1 MKLIV
6 GLGNPGEKYARN
18 RHNVGF
24 LALDRI
30 AERHRFPA
38 WRRRFQGV
46 TTEATIAGERVV
58 LLKPDTFM
66 NESGRAVGE
75 ASRFLKIPE
84 ADIVVLHD
92 ELDLAPGK
100 VKIKSGGGNAGHN
113 GLRSIS
119 AHVGNE
125 YVRVRIGI
133 GHPGSRDAVVHFVLH
148 DFARSDAVW
157 LDPLLDAIADAAP
170 RLAAGDQSRF
180 LTEVARATEPEKPKA
195 RENPKA
201 RTARSDGNEAARLS
215 PPPRQRLKRP
225 ATTPP
230 AKKPRPTRR
239 PRAHTQ
245 PASAPPSANRPSPTT
260 SGNGSPPATRTSNDT
275 RWSAAPAAL
284 VGVRLRS
291 RSLRCCPRRPWRAS
305 QATKPREDTLAQRA
319 RMLAAMAV

>member
-1 MKLIV
+1 M
-6 GLGNPGEKYARN
+6 
-18 RHNVGF
+18 
-24 LALDRI
+24 
-30 AERHRFPA
+30 
-38 WRRRFQGV
+38 
-46 TTEATIAGERVV
+46 
-58 LLKPDTFM
+58 KPDTFM
-66 NESGRAVGE
+66 NERGRAVGE

-201 RTARSDGNEAARLS
+201 RTARSDGNEAARQPVS
-215 PPPRQRLKRP
+215 STTAAPEKTGDDTAGKEAAPHAPPKSAHPAGERASKRQSAIADNLRKWLAARNKNEQCHPLERCP
-225 ATTPP
+225 GGAGRREIALTQSALLP
-230 AKKPRPTRR
+230 AKALARQPGDEAEGGHARTAG
-239 PRAHTQ
+239 AHARSHGCMSVGSQ
-245 PASAPPSANRPSPTT
+245 VRGPAEPDPIVSSL
-260 SGNGSPPATRTSNDT
+260 
-275 RWSAAPAAL
+275 WSCF
-284 VGVRLRS
+284 S
-291 RSLRCCPRRPWRAS
+291 S
-305 QATKPREDTLAQRA
+305 EFQRA
-319 RMLAAMAV
+319 